1 MIVLGFFFRK
11 KRYCLHTQLLSVCAV
26 SRGHQIYDFE
36 KLVLCKL
43 GLLEKAAIYFHNQI
57 IFPLGFLGAWAGALW
72 SFLIA
77 M

>member
-1 MIVLGFFFRK
+1 M
-11 KRYCLHTQLLSVCAV
+11 CPV
-26 SRGHQIYDFE
+26 SRGHQIYDFDE
-36 KLVLCKL
+36 SFTLVKPKLVLCKL

-72 SFLIA
+72 SFLID